1 MKRFFDLLAI
11 VFLLLLATSVFFLFS
26 FHPDRYKSDFLHWF
40 NQQSDWQLNY
50 NNTQWSLNKPLSIEV
65 FDLELA
71 KSGQA
76 AMLTKQA
83 KLNFALMPLLQ
94 GKIQIDSLL
103 LEQPQLALTQ
113 QLFSQTADSSE
124 PTEANIISWLN
135 AVQINQLLLKDGDL
149 LWQDQQQSYRL
160 ERFELAIEDWQ
171 IDLNEPAPSHWQFT
185 LHSSAQ
191 RLTTPWQDIM
201 LPQLS
206 LAYGQQQLVIEH
218 IGADL
223 LQGSVYA
230 SAELSNKQLTIRELA
245 LNNFRLEHFA
255 PEPSAQEN
263 QAAAP
268 SASEQ
273 DWLNNLPELAW
284 LSSIQIDNLLLNQLS
299 LATQLQGHNVVLNKL
314 TAELENIASPW
325 PYQANKLRGEYAFI
339 ADELGIDHIQ
349 FSDLTASGQ
358 ISDGLFAVDALRSQL
373 FKGQLGLSLSYQWQ
387 QQALI
392 LHQLLLSNNEIPIQ
406 PNWLPVSDSAT
417 TNNQKKNLEKS
428 ATKAT
433 APLQQLNIEQL
444 ELQQVKLLSYA
455 DQLPFSATG
464 LNVELRQ
471 LQVIQDGQW
480 QSIDQLW
487 QPQSQVFIEAP
498 ELAYRGMLLSHVS
511 FDLGADQE
519 IGYFN
524 LYGELPLGQF
534 ELQGQALLDQ
544 EHKPWQAE
552 ISGLLLDISPLAR
565 LANNRQFSLVGDLEL
580 AGKLRGKLNDFGSSI
595 DGSIDFHSQLI
606 QLPGADLEVTLD
618 QIIESPRQYYEKPN
632 PFIASGWPVFWQDPQ
647 SLPKGITQFTNL
659 ALRAELEQG
668 KLKLAPQE
676 LSGLRYGL
684 TLAGEID
691 LAKQRY
697 NQLKL
702 VVADQPCWRLVHTV
716 HGAWSK
722 PQVSFDH
729 YLSPRRFSVDQQDF
743 TRAPSIPQCR
753 YPLTEESLQ

>member
-11 VFLLLLATSVFFLFS
+11 VLLLLLATSVFFLFS

-50 NNTQWSLNKPLSIEV
+50 NKTQWSLSKPFSIEV

-71 KSGQA
+71 KSSQA

-83 KLNFALMPLLQ
+83 KLNLALMPLLQ
-94 GKIQIDSLL
+94 GEIRIDSLL
-103 LEQPQLALTQ
+103 IEQPQLALTQ
-113 QLFSQTADSSE
+113 QLLNEDSETST
-124 PTEANIISWLN
+124 PKQASNISWLN
-135 AVQINQLLLKDGDL
+135 TIQVKQLLLKDGDL
-149 LWQDQQQSYRL
+149 LWQNKQQSYQL
-160 ERFELAIEDWQ
+160 QRFELAIEDWQ

-218 IGADL
+218 IGGDL

-268 SASEQ
+268 TASEQ
-273 DWLNNLPELAW
+273 TWLNNLPELAW
-284 LSSIQIDNLLLNQLS
+284 LSSIHIDNLLLNQLS
-299 LATQLQGHNVVLNKL
+299 VATQLQGHNVVLNKL
-314 TAELENIASPW
+314 TAELENIVSPW
-325 PYQANKLRGEYAFI
+325 PFQAQKLRGEYAFI
-339 ADELGIDHIQ
+339 ADELGVDHIQ
-349 FSDLTASGQ
+349 FSDLTASGH
-358 ISDGLFAVDALRSQL
+358 ISDGLFSVDALRSQL
-373 FKGQLGLSLSYQWQ
+373 FKGQLGLALSYQWQ
-387 QQALI
+387 QQALT

-406 PNWLPVSDSAT
+406 PNWLPASDST
-417 TNNQKKNLEKS
+417 TTSNQEKNLDENT
-428 ATKAT
+428 TKAP
-433 APLQQLNIEQL
+433 AALQQLNIEQL

-455 DQLPFSATG
+455 EQFPFSVTG
-464 LNVELRQ
+464 LNIELRQ
-471 LQVIQDGQW
+471 LQLIRDGQW
-480 QSIDQLW
+480 QNIDQLW

-511 FDLGADQE
+511 FDLGADQN

-552 ISGLLLDISPLAR
+552 LSGLLLDISPLAR
-565 LANNRQFSLVGDLEL
+565 LANNHQFSLVGDLEL
-580 AGKLRGKLNDFGSSI
+580 AGKLRGKLSDFGANI
-595 DGSIDFHSQLI
+595 DGSIDLHSQLI

-632 PFIASGWPVFWQDPQ
+632 PFIANGWPVFWQDPQ

-668 KLKLAPQE
+668 RLSLAPQA

-691 LAKQRY
+691 LAKKRY
-697 NQLKL
+697 NQLRL
-702 VVADQPCWRLVHTV
+702 VVTDQPCWRLVHTV
-716 HGAWSK
+716 NGAWSK

-743 TRAPSIPQCR
+743 IRAPSIPQCR
-753 YPLTEESLQ
+753 YPLADSNVQ

>member
-1 MKRFFDLLAI
+1 
-11 VFLLLLATSVFFLFS
+11 
-26 FHPDRYKSDFLHWF
+26 
-40 NQQSDWQLNY
+40 
-50 NNTQWSLNKPLSIEV
+50 
-65 FDLELA
+65 
-71 KSGQA
+71 
-76 AMLTKQA
+76 
-83 KLNFALMPLLQ
+83 
-94 GKIQIDSLL
+94 
-103 LEQPQLALTQ
+103 
-113 QLFSQTADSSE
+113 
-124 PTEANIISWLN
+124 
-135 AVQINQLLLKDGDL
+135 
-149 LWQDQQQSYRL
+149 LWQNQQQSYRL
-160 ERFELAIEDWQ
+160 ERFELAIDDWQ

-230 SAELSNKQLTIRELA
+230 SAELSDKQLTIRELA

-255 PEPSAQEN
+255 PATSAQEIE
-263 QAAAP
+263 AATPA
-268 SASEQ
+268 ASEQ
-273 DWLNNLPELAW
+273 SWLNNMPELAW
-284 LSSIQIDNLLLNQLS
+284 LDSIQIDNLLLNQLS

-314 TAELENIASPW
+314 TAELEDIASPW
-325 PYQANKLRGEYAFI
+325 PYQADKLRGEYAFI

-349 FSDLTASGQ
+349 FSDLTASGK

-387 QQALI
+387 QQALT

-406 PNWLPVSDSAT
+406 PSWLPAADNDITSEAEASAS
-417 TNNQKKNLEKS
+417 E
-428 ATKAT
+428 TKAA
-433 APLQQLNIEQL
+433 APLQQLHIEQL

-471 LQVIQDGQW
+471 LQVIQDGHW

-552 ISGLLLDISPLAR
+552 LSGLLLDISPLAR

-580 AGKLRGKLNDFGSSI
+580 AGKLRGKLSDFGANI

-632 PFIASGWPVFWQDPQ
+632 PLIASGWPIFWQDPQ

-659 ALRAELEQG
+659 ALRAEFEQG
-668 KLKLAPQE
+668 KLSLAPQQ
-676 LSGLRYGL
+676 LPGIRYQL

-716 HGAWSK
+716 DGTWSK
-722 PQVSFDH
+722 PEVSFDH
-729 YLSPRRFSVDQQDF
+729 YLSPRRYSVSQQDF
-743 TRAPSIPQCR
+743 VKAPSRPQCR
-753 YPLTEESLQ
+753 YPLTKESIQ

>member
-11 VFLLLLATSVFFLFS
+11 VLLLLLATSVFFLFS

-40 NQQSDWQLNY
+40 NKQSDWQLNY
-50 NNTQWSLNKPLSIEV
+50 KNTQWSLSKPLGLEI
-65 FDLELA
+65 FDLEIA

-83 KLNFALMPLLQ
+83 KLDLALMPLLQ
-94 GKIQIDSLL
+94 GEIQIDSLL

-113 QLFSQTADSSE
+113 ELFSQTSE
-124 PTEANIISWLN
+124 TNAQAEATKIGWLN
-135 AVQINQLLLKDGDL
+135 TVQINQLLLKGGDL
-149 LWQDQQQSYRL
+149 LWQDQQQSYQL

-171 IDLNEPAPSHWQFT
+171 IDLNEPAPSQWQFT

-191 RLTTPWQDIM
+191 RLTTPWQEIM

-223 LQGSVYA
+223 LQGSIYA

-255 PEPSAQEN
+255 AETSAQEN
-263 QAAAP
+263 EAIDP
-268 SASEQ
+268 PTKPQ
-273 DWLNNLPELAW
+273 DWLSSLPELAW
-284 LSSIQIDNLLLNQLS
+284 LDSIQIDNLLLNQLS
-299 LATQLQGHNVVLNKL
+299 LASQFQGHNVVLNKL
-314 TAELENIASPW
+314 TAELENLASPW
-325 PYQANKLRGEYAFI
+325 PIQTEQLRGEYAFI

-358 ISDGLFAVDALRSQL
+358 INDALFTVDALRSQL

-387 QQALI
+387 QQALT

-406 PNWLPVSDSAT
+406 PSWLPATDSEK
-417 TNNQKKNLEKS
+417 TNQAEAS
-428 ATKAT
+428 ASEAKTA
-433 APLQQLNIEQL
+433 APLKQLHIEQL

-480 QSIDQLW
+480 QSIDQIW
-487 QPQSQVFIEAP
+487 QPQSQVFVEAP

-511 FDLGADQE
+511 FDLGADQN

-534 ELQGQALLDQ
+534 EFQGQALLDQ

-552 ISGLLLDISPLAR
+552 LSGLLLDISPLAR

-580 AGKLRGKLNDFGSSI
+580 AGKLRGKLSDFGANI
-595 DGSIDFHSQLI
+595 DGSIDLHSQLI

-632 PFIASGWPVFWQDPQ
+632 PLIASGWPIFWQDPQ

-659 ALRAELEQG
+659 SLRAELEQG
-668 KLKLAPQE
+668 KLSLAPQQ
-676 LSGLRYGL
+676 LPGIRYQL
-684 TLAGEID
+684 TLAGEVD
-691 LAKQRY
+691 LAEQRY

-702 VVADQPCWRLVHTV
+702 VIADQPCWRLVHTID
-716 HGAWSK
+716 GAWST
-722 PQVSFDH
+722 PEVSFDH
-729 YLSPRRFSVDQQDF
+729 YLSPRRYSVSQQDF
-743 TRAPSIPQCR
+743 TKAPSRPQCR

>member
-40 NQQSDWQLNY
+40 NKQSDWQLNY
-50 NNTQWSLNKPLSIEV
+50 NNTQWSLNKPLSLEV
-65 FDLELA
+65 FDLEIA

-83 KLNFALMPLLQ
+83 KLNLALMPLLQ

-113 QLFSQTADSSE
+113 QLFSQTSE
-124 PTEANIISWLN
+124 FGTPTETTKISWLN

-149 LWQDQQQSYRL
+149 LWQNQQQSYQL

-171 IDLNEPAPSHWQFT
+171 IDLNEPAPSQWQFT

-191 RLTTPWQDIM
+191 RLITPWQDIM

-223 LQGSVYA
+223 LQGSIYA

-245 LNNFRLEHFA
+245 LNNLRLEHFA
-255 PEPSAQEN
+255 PATSAEEN
-263 QAAAP
+263 EATAP

-273 DWLNNLPELAW
+273 NWLKNLPELAW
-284 LSSIQIDNLLLNQLS
+284 LDSIQIDNLLLNQLS

-314 TAELENIASPW
+314 TAELEDIASPW
-325 PYQANKLRGEYAFI
+325 PYQADKLRGEYAFI

-349 FSDLTASGQ
+349 FSELTASGQ

-387 QQALI
+387 QQALT
-392 LHQLLLSNNEIPIQ
+392 LHQLMLSNNEIPIQ
-406 PNWLPVSDSAT
+406 PSWLPAADNDITSEAEASAS
-417 TNNQKKNLEKS
+417 E
-428 ATKAT
+428 TKAA
-433 APLQQLNIEQL
+433 APLQQLHIEQL

-552 ISGLLLDISPLAR
+552 LSGLLLDISPLAR
-565 LANNRQFSLVGDLEL
+565 LTNNRQFSLVGDLEL
-580 AGKLRGKLNDFGSSI
+580 AGKLRGKLSNFGANI

-618 QIIESPRQYYEKPN
+618 QIIESPRQYYEEPN
-632 PFIASGWPVFWQDPQ
+632 PLIASGWPIFWQDPQ

-659 ALRAELEQG
+659 ALRAEFEQG
-668 KLKLAPQE
+668 KLSLAPQQ
-676 LSGLRYGL
+676 LPGIRYQL

-716 HGAWSK
+716 DGAWSK
-722 PQVSFDH
+722 PEVSFDH
-729 YLSPRRFSVDQQDF
+729 YLSPRRYSVSQQDF
-743 TRAPSIPQCR
+743 VKAPNRPQCR
-753 YPLTEESLQ
+753 YPLTKESMQ